1 MSKEHNLLK
10 SLQTLRQSRYVL
22 MSEEETRQMLNKEFQ
37 DKVAKFVNQLIT
49 PGENIDLEKITNL
62 AVEYFRDTPENEI
75 KQAVKSHIIINYMV
89 W

>member
-1 MSKEHNLLK
+1 
-10 SLQTLRQSRYVL
+10 
-22 MSEEETRQMLNKEFQ
+22 MLNKEFQ